1 MHSET
6 LKRWRH
12 RHSYFIH
19 RAANERNTLLVMILT
34 AITMVA
40 EILAGSLFGS
50 MALLA
55 DGWHMGT
62 HVAAF
67 LITLFAYRYS
77 RRHRDN
83 PDFSFGTGKINIL
96 GGFASAVAL
105 GVVALMMVVESC
117 SRFFDPVEIHYRQSL
132 LVAVIG
138 LAVNLISAVIL
149 HEKHPHGHDHDHQAE
164 GQGRDHNLLAAYFHV
179 LADALTSV
187 LAIGALLLG
196 SLFGWW
202 ALDPLMGIVGA
213 LVIAVWAWGLIRQ
226 SAPVLLDADVDASV
240 RHQIKRRIESVADN
254 RVSDLH
260 VWKIGPQQ
268 MAAVVSLVTHDPR
281 PMDEYHQMLNDIEH
295 LAHVTVQVIS
305 CRDEH
310 CSAPQISVG

>member
-6 LKRWRH
+6 LKKWKH
-12 RHSYFIH
+12 QHNYFMH
-19 RAANERNTLLVMILT
+19 PAANERNTLLVMILT
-34 AITMVA
+34 AVTMVA
-40 EILAGSLFGS
+40 EILTGVLFGS

-67 LITLFAYRYS
+67 LITLFAYRYA
-77 RRHRDN
+77 RRHQDN

-105 GVVALMMVVESC
+105 GVVALMMIVESS
-117 SRFFDPVEIHYRQSL
+117 SRFFAPVEIHYRQSI
-132 LVAVIG
+132 LVAGIG
-138 LAVNLISAVIL
+138 LAVNLVSAVIL
-149 HEKHPHGHDHDHQAE
+149 HEKDQHGGDHHQGDH
-164 GQGRDHNLLAAYFHV
+164 QGRDHNLLAAYFHV

-187 LAIGALLLG
+187 LAIGALLMG

-213 LVIAVWAWGLIRQ
+213 LVIAVWAWGLIRR
-226 SAPVLLDADVDASV
+226 SAPVLLDADVDEIF
-240 RHQIKRRIESVADN
+240 RNKIKTRIESAADN

-260 VWKIGPQQ
+260 IWKIGPRQ
-268 MAAVVSLVTHDPR
+268 MAAVISLVTHDPR
-281 PMDEYHQMLNDIEH
+281 PVEEYHQLLEGIDE
-295 LAHVTVQVIS
+295 LEHVTFQVIA
-305 CRDEH
+305 CHDQH
-310 CSAPQISVG
+310 CHMHQFSTG